1 MLRDRYDMVIVSSW
15 QNLGFDEVD
24 LGSGRLA
31 RVASRIRE
39 RPHFPALGM
48 LPPCKGR
55 DGASVLS
62 IVVVK
67 GKHADAFLEE
77 LARFM

>member
-1 MLRDRYDMVIVSSW
+1 MVIVSSW

-24 LGSGRLA
+24 LGSGRPA
-31 RVASRIRE
+31 RVTSRIRE

-55 DGASVLS
+55 DGANVLS
-62 IVVVK
+62 VVVK
-67 GKHADAFLEE
+67 EKHADAFLRE
-77 LARFM
+77 LAKFM